1 MVPSVPGAAVACR
14 PSPAARAGLR
24 PPSGPGAMHLLPP
37 YRRLD
42 VARGQPPVP
51 AATRS
56 PSPPPPPPLLRT
68 QPPLL
73 SRRPALGEGGPLSVL
88 REGGA
93 NCRRL
98 RAPPAAPRCESFPR
112 VACARSRSPALS
124 RSRTAGLSPAPGFPR
139 RTPNRQEAPCIKNH
153 PHRNAL
159 LPFLSCCPRTEP
171 PHVPPGS
178 AT

>member
-1 MVPSVPGAAVACR
+1 MVPSVPGAAVARRLPHELAFAR
-14 PSPAARAGLR
+14 PRARALCTCF
-24 PPSGPGAMHLLPP
+24 LLTDASTW
-37 YRRLD
+37 RC
-42 VARGQPPVP
+42 GQPPGP

>member
-1 MVPSVPGAAVACR
+1 MVPSVPGAAVARRLPHELAFAR
-14 PSPAARAGLR
+14 PRARALCTCF
-24 PPSGPGAMHLLPP
+24 LLTDASTW
-37 YRRLD
+37 RC
-42 VARGQPPVP
+42 GQPPVP

-124 RSRTAGLSPAPGFPR
+124 CSRTAGLFPC
-139 RTPNRQEAPCIKNH
+139 TQ
-153 PHRNAL
+153 
-159 LPFLSCCPRTEP
+159 LSTANPKS
-171 PHVPPGS
+171 PGS
-178 AT
+178 ALYQESSPSQCPSPLPQLLP